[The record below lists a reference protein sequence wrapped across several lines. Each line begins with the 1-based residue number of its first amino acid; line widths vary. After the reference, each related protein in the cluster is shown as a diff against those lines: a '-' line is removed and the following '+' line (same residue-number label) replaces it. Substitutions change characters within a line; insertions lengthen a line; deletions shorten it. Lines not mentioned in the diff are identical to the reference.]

1 MKILVTGG
9 SGYLGSH
16 IREYF
21 GGGDPSPPSRLDLL
35 NLQGVQMARDFYVG
49 VHLSACLD
57 KSPDS
62 ADEVFLT
69 NVEGTINL
77 LRVMRSDT
85 VFIFASTKDVYGRF
99 ADNYPEVPED
109 CPTLYS
115 GQTALEWSKLI
126 AERYVEYYSHRTR
139 FRSCIFRLS
148 NVYAPA
154 SEGNSPGLV
163 GHYAEMVAKGDP
175 VALPAGGRPRR
186 DLLHVDDL
194 AAACERFIDS
204 VLRYGIY
211 NLGGGR
217 QNALTLRELVDTL
230 GRITGKEPVI
240 DDSVTVPDP
249 VPMNYV
255 SDIRRV
261 RQELDWEPQIGVEE
275 GLATLFDAPDAE
287 GADAA

>member
-9 SGYLGSH
+9 SGYLGGH
-16 IREYF
+16 IREHF
-21 GGGDPSPPSRLDLL
+21 GAEDLSRRSGLDLL
-35 NLQGVQMARDFYVG
+35 NLQDVQMARDFDV
-49 VHLSACLD
+49 VIHLAACLD

-77 LRVMRSDT
+77 LRVLRSDT
-85 VFIFASTKDVYGRF
+85 IFIFASTKDVYGRF

-148 NVYAPA
+148 NVYAPP
-154 SEGNSPGLV
+154 SKGNLPGLV
-163 GHYAEMVAKGDP
+163 GHYAEMVAKGSAI
-175 VALPAGGRPRR
+175 ALPAGGRPRR

-204 VLRYGIY
+204 VLRYGLY

-217 QNALTLRELVDTL
+217 RNALTLRELVDTL
-230 GRITGKEPVI
+230 GRVTGKGPVI
-240 DDSVTVPDP
+240 DESVSTPDP

-261 RQELDWEPQIGVEE
+261 RQELDWEPQLGVEE
-275 GLATLFDAPDAE
+275 GLATLFDAPDGE
-287 GADAA
+287 DADAA